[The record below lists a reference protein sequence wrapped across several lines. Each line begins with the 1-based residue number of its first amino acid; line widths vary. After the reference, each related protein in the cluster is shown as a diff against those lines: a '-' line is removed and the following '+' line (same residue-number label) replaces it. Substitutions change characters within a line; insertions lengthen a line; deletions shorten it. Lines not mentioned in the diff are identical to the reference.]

1 MNALGFVKQN
11 IEWLQ
16 KIKAISLMKL
26 NVVTAKQF
34 NSLNENRHQ
43 NRDQVNTKDL
53 SKIGIKRKLLIGK
66 AG

>member
-1 MNALGFVKQN
+1 MNALGFAKQN

-26 NVVTAKQF
+26 TVVTAKQF

-43 NRDQVNTKDL
+43 NRDQVKTKDL

-66 AG
+66 AD

>member
-1 MNALGFVKQN
+1 
-11 IEWLQ
+11 
-16 KIKAISLMKL
+16 MKL
-26 NVVTAKQF
+26 TVVTAKQF

>member
-26 NVVTAKQF
+26 TVVTAKQF

-43 NRDQVNTKDL
+43 NRDQVKTKDL